1 MESQGTGSGRA
12 VEGQWKGSGRSSKGS
27 GRSVGGQWEVRESGT
42 WGARA
47 APSRW
52 GASVAC
58 HPGERPA
65 IRGDQGHRDG
75 RTVHVCSTI
84 IRGDQGH
91 RDGRTVHVC
100 STIIRGD
107 QGHRDGRT
115 VHVCCVDYLEGSPA
129 GPAPPPLAVHPP
141 EGRGAE
147 RAAPFT
153 AKGSGGAGQRRCL
166 LPPLSR
172 RRQLAQR
179 PRRRQI
185 PATPPQSEVIRA
197 MHLEGSLQ
205 L

>member
-100 STIIRGD
+100 
-107 QGHRDGRT
+107 
-115 VHVCCVDYLEGSPA
+115 CVDYLEGSPA

-147 RAAPFT
+147 GAAPFT